1 MLAHLPQWLK
11 RIIWLGCAGAC
22 AIALTLTG
30 GFLYLDPQV
39 PAAET
44 YLNYRPQ
51 APMRVFSAEG
61 ALIAEF
67 GERRFIP
74 VGIEDVPEHF
84 KRALLDTEDK
94 RFYEHGG
101 IDYIS
106 LADDVLGVLLNP
118 EVRTGASTITMQ
130 LARNVSFSLEQT
142 FIRKFKEMLLAIKI
156 ERELTKEQVL
166 ELYINVL
173 FFGKRAYGAQAAAYT
188 YYDKPLAELNLAQL
202 AMLAGIV
209 KRPDAGNPING
220 PEWALRRR
228 NLVLSRMLQQGSI
241 SPEAWAEARAAPIT
255 AQVHAR
261 EIELAAP
268 YVAEWVRKEVV
279 ERYGEAAYGAGYRA
293 YATVNEA
300 QQRAATRALREG
312 LLGYDRRHGYRGAEG
327 RAHAQAEAPPPEA
340 VAGQASPPPAAEE
353 EQAPPTAEEEGARAT
368 LAQAA
373 LQAYAPVAGLVP
385 AVVSVVREREFTAIN
400 AAGETIQVDW
410 DGLAWARPRIDQDRR
425 GPRPRQAA
433 DVVAAGDI
441 VRLRR
446 QDDAWVLGQLPDIQ
460 GALVALRPSDGA
472 VLALAGGF
480 DFWAS
485 QFDHARQASRQPGSA
500 FKPFVYSA
508 ALARGVTPATVIV
521 DAPLVF
527 EDPSFAMPYRPRND
541 SGRYNGPT
549 RLREALY
556 RSINLVSIQVLQQV
570 GVQGVLDHAARFGF
584 DTASFPTNTQ
594 LAIGGGTMSV
604 TPLDMARAYATIANG
619 GYGVQPHVLQRVEGR
634 DGEVLFA
641 PRHPV
646 VCPSASACEATQPEG
661 SAEADAGMAAPPV
674 PAPQVVDPRNVF
686 ILDSMLRDVIA
697 RGTGRRARAL
707 QRSDIAGKTGTT
719 NDAAD
724 TWFNGYN
731 ADVAASVWVGFDDY
745 RPVGRREYGSTTPLT
760 IWMDFMGAALAP
772 EEGQRAQ
779 PAGVIS
785 VKIDPEEGCAASA
798 DSADAIFEYFLEEH
812 PPERACAPADLAPER
827 IF

>member
-1 MLAHLPQWLK
+1 MLAHLPQWLR

-22 AIALTLTG
+22 ALVLTLTG

-39 PAAET
+39 PAAGS
-44 YLNYRPQ
+44 YLNYRPE

-61 ALIAEF
+61 AFIAEF

-74 VGIEDVPEHF
+74 VRIEDVPEHF
-84 KRALLDTEDK
+84 KSALLDTEDK

-106 LADDVLGVLLNP
+106 LVNDVLGILLNP
-118 EVRTGASTITMQ
+118 DVRTGASTITMQ

-228 NLVLSRMLQQGSI
+228 NLVLNRMLQQGSI
-241 SPEAWAEARAAPIT
+241 DTEAYAQAKAAPIT
-255 AQVHAR
+255 AQVHRR
-261 EIELAAP
+261 EIQLAAP

-279 ERYGEAAYGAGYRA
+279 DRYGEAAYGAGYMA
-293 YATVNEA
+293 YATVSKA
-300 QQRAATRALREG
+300 HQWAATRALREG
-312 LLGYDRRHGYRGAEG
+312 LMGYDRRHGYRGPEG
-327 RAHAQAEAPPPEA
+327 RAAMDEAAPQ
-340 VAGQASPPPAAEE
+340 GAAEGAAKE
-353 EQAPPTAEEEGARAT
+353 GEGSILAPS
-368 LAQAA
+368 A
-373 LQAYAPVAGLVP
+373 LQGYAPVADLVP
-385 AVVSVVREREFTAIN
+385 AVVSAVGEREFTALN
-400 AAGETIQVDW
+400 AAGEPLPVDW
-410 DGLAWARPRIDQDRR
+410 DGMSWARPHIDQDRR
-425 GPRPRQAA
+425 GPRPRKAA
-433 DVVAAGDI
+433 DVVAVGDI

-446 QDDAWVLGQLPDIQ
+446 RDDAWALAQLPDIQ
-460 GALVALRPSDGA
+460 GALIALRPSDGA

-485 QFDHARQASRQPGSA
+485 QFDHARQASRQPGSG

-508 ALARGVTPATVIV
+508 ALARGVTPATVIM

-549 RLREALY
+549 RLREALF
-556 RSINLVSIQVLQQV
+556 RSINLVSIQVLQRV

-584 DTASFPTNTQ
+584 DTASFPNNTQ

-619 GYGVQPHVLQRVEGR
+619 GYGVQPHILQRVEGR

-641 PRHPV
+641 PHHPV
-646 VCPSASACEATQPEG
+646 ACPAAGGCGQTRPEG
-661 SAEADAGMAAPPV
+661 QAGADAATMAG
-674 PAPQVVDPRNVF
+674 PAAAQVVDPRNVF

-697 RGTGRRARAL
+697 RGTGRRARTL

-760 IWMDFMGAALAP
+760 IWMDFMGEALAP
-772 EEGQRAQ
+772 EERQRTQ

-785 VKIDPEEGCAASA
+785 VKIDPEDGCAASA
-798 DSADAIFEYFLEEH
+798 DSADAIFEYFLEEY
-812 PPERACAPADLAPER
+812 PPERACASADLAPER